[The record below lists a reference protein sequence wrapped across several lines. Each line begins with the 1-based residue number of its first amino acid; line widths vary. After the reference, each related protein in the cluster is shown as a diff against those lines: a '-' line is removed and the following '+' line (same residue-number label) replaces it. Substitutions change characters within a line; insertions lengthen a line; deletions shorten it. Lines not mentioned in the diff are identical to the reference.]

1 MFKLRKQ
8 LLIGI
13 TAIGISAMGM
23 SAYAQ
28 NTGNLAAAPAVTAP
42 AAGERH
48 EGPSAEQRAKFAEH
62 MAKRQAKLHDAL
74 KITAAQE
81 GAWKTYISQMKPL
94 RPETPMHRPSKE
106 EWAKQTA
113 PERLEHRI
121 EFMKKMEARMTA
133 HAAALK
139 TFYAV
144 LTPEQQKILDKHFS
158 HEHRGHFGHWGRS
171 RGMHDEAMPD
181 QKG

>member
-28 NTGNLAAAPAVTAP
+28 TPAPATTAP
-42 AAGERH
+42 AAGQQMH

-62 MAKRQAKLHDAL
+62 MAKRQAKLHDEL

-81 GAWKTYISQMKPL
+81 GAWKTYINQMKPM

-113 PERLEHRI
+113 PERMDHRI
-121 EFMKKMEARMTA
+121 EFMKKMEARMTER
-133 HAAALK
+133 AAALK
-139 TFYAV
+139 KFYAV
-144 LTPEQQKILDKHFS
+144 LTPDQQKILDKHFS
-158 HEHRGHFGHWGRS
+158 HGHHGHSHRGHWGGD
-171 RGMHDEAMPD
+171 RGM
-181 QKG
+181 

>member
-13 TAIGISAMGM
+13 TAIGISVMGM
-23 SAYAQ
+23 SAYSQSTA
-28 NTGNLAAAPAVTAP
+28 NTAP
-42 AAGERH
+42 AAGQQMH

-62 MAKRQAKLHDAL
+62 VAKRQAKLHDEL

-81 GAWKTYISQMKPL
+81 GAWKTYIDQMKP
-94 RPETPMHRPSKE
+94 ESAPMHRPSKE
-106 EWAKQTA
+106 ELARQTA
-113 PERLEHRI
+113 PERMDHRI
-121 EFMKKMEARMTA
+121 EFMKMMEARMTA

-158 HEHRGHFGHWGRS
+158 HDHRGHFGHWGGR
-171 RGMHDEAMPD
+171 HDMPGPKD
-181 QKG
+181 